1 MRARHERPRLT
12 AIVIIPGV
20 GRRSWREEKPWVTRL
35 RAGLMVSGLIVWGY
49 GVHVDVEWLRL
60 TGIGVFAATFLI
72 GAWSAR
78 TSRRHYDGPPDD
90 SPR

>member
-1 MRARHERPRLT
+1 M
-12 AIVIIPGV
+12 IIPGV

-60 TGIGVFAATFLI
+60 TGIGVFVVTFLI

-78 TSRRHYDGPPDD
+78 SARRHYTDPGD
-90 SPR
+90 SNDTTR